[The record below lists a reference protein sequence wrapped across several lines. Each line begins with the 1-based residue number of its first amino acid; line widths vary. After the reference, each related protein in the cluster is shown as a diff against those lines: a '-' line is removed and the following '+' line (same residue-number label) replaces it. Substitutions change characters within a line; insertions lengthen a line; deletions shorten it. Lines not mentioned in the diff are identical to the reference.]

1 MNFVSQLQQN
11 IENAIKPA
19 EPEEKDPDAS
29 MFMTRLTEDGI
40 NTQKN
45 LKLDTSA
52 LNQSF
57 LPSLRS
63 EKERSFISNGDQS
76 QRSIGRNACNR
87 IFKTAHTSSKRS
99 MSHISP
105 TGSCYAKG
113 MIPTENL
120 KFSQFLDIIFN
131 SRLTA
136 DEMKQETRD
145 YVQILETNYTD
156 KIRDLQNEL
165 QQARKRLQK
174 EKNRRRGQP
183 WPKTQAG
190 PAQYETQPWPQHEP
204 RQPAYHPSEL
214 KVYPSPY
221 LTLLNLPHL

>member
-1 MNFVSQLQQN
+1 
-11 IENAIKPA
+11 
-19 EPEEKDPDAS
+19 

-174 EKNRRRGQP
+174 EKN
-183 WPKTQAG
+183 KNSIDSV
-190 PAQYETQPWPQHEP
+190 HK
-204 RQPAYHPSEL
+204 SEL
-214 KVYPSPY
+214 E
-221 LTLLNLPHL
+221 TLFVSCIEQVRKEIIKRRLQAEV